1 MTRDFKKQRRDNER
15 PYSRNS
21 SSSRY
26 GEERSP
32 RPARPRLNRDMVDR
46 AWENGARRDHPD
58 YHAQRSDQSQSPRDN
73 RQRYQQ
79 PTAQNSRN
87 NRKPYGNRQDGYRPG
102 ERNTNSRNG
111 ARPRPYESGMRKF
124 DEQHYDEH
132 QGYSD
137 RPGTAGP
144 RPAYPRYSDS
154 RSQGAGPRPAY
165 PRYSDSR
172 SQGRGQSRDPRRR
185 DFEREERPPRSPD
198 RDYRKP
204 REFDREA
211 RPPRSFERD
220 KRSSRYGPQ
229 PDTQNPRWQSRPDK
243 FSRRPQ
249 GRPQEFSRSRPD
261 SEQFEGDYERFD
273 AANTAQSPSREYAD
287 TRERDVRGVPNERVR
302 KDSRDVKRKDAKVR
316 AEITR
321 EADELVAPVVKP
333 PDVATTEEATE
344 HPADPPQ
351 TTPTQEKPESR
362 TRAAGAIRRE
372 RKTGAGQSK
381 PRARS
386 TGPRPS
392 QRGYKWPAP

>member
-15 PYSRNS
+15 PYSRSS
-21 SSSRY
+21 SSSRH

-58 YHAQRSDQSQSPRDN
+58 YHAYRSDQSQSPRDN

-87 NRKPYGNRQDGYRPG
+87 NRKPYGNRQDGYRSG
-102 ERNTNSRNG
+102 ERNANSRNG
-111 ARPRPYESGMRKF
+111 ARPRSYESGMRRF

-137 RPGTAGP
+137 RPGA
-144 RPAYPRYSDS
+144 
-154 RSQGAGPRPAY
+154 RPAY

-185 DFEREERPPRSPD
+185 DFERETRPPRSPD
-198 RDYRKP
+198 RDYRKS
-204 REFDREA
+204 REFDRE
-211 RPPRSFERD
+211 PRAPRGFERD
-220 KRSSRYGPQ
+220 SRSSRRGPQ
-229 PDTQNPRWQSRPDK
+229 PDTQNPRWQSRPPRQRDK

-249 GRPQEFSRSRPD
+249 AFSRFRPEP
-261 SEQFEGDYERFD
+261 EQFEGDYERFD
-273 AANTAQSPSREYAD
+273 AAQSSSQEHAD
-287 TRERDVRGVPNERVR
+287 APEQHVRDVSNGRAEQG
-302 KDSRDVKRKDAKVR
+302 SRAEKRKNAKLR

-333 PDVATTEEATE
+333 PAVTTEAVLE
-344 HPADPPQ
+344 HPAGLPQ
-351 TTPTQEKPESR
+351 ATPKPKSR
-362 TRAAGAIRRE
+362 TRPASASKRE
-372 RKTGAGQSK
+372 RKTDAGQSK
-381 PRARS
+381 PRTRS

-392 QRGYKWPAP
+392 QRGYKWPTP

>member
-58 YHAQRSDQSQSPRDN
+58 YHAHRSDQSQSPRDN

-87 NRKPYGNRQDGYRPG
+87 YRKPYGNRQDGYRSG
-102 ERNTNSRNG
+102 ERNANSRNG
-111 ARPRPYESGMRKF
+111 ARPRSYESGMRKF

-137 RPGTAGP
+137 RPGA
-144 RPAYPRYSDS
+144 
-154 RSQGAGPRPAY
+154 AGPRPAY

-185 DFEREERPPRSPD
+185 DFEREERSPRGPD

-220 KRSSRYGPQ
+220 KRSSRHGPQ

-249 GRPQEFSRSRPD
+249 ESSRFRPEP
-261 SEQFEGDYERFD
+261 EQFEGDYERFD
-273 AANTAQSPSREYAD
+273 AANTAQSPSRAYAD
-287 TRERDVRGVPNERVR
+287 TRERDVRGVSNERVR
-302 KDSRDVKRKDAKVR
+302 KDPRDVKRKDAKLR

-333 PDVATTEEATE
+333 PDVVTTEEAAE

-362 TRAAGAIRRE
+362 TRAAGAARRE
-372 RKTGAGQSK
+372 KKTGAGQSK

>member
-1 MTRDFKKQRRDNER
+1 MTRDFKKQGRDNER

-58 YHAQRSDQSQSPRDN
+58 YHAYRSDQSQSPRDN
-73 RQRYQQ
+73 RQRNQQ

-87 NRKPYGNRQDGYRPG
+87 NRKPYGNRQDGYRSG
-102 ERNTNSRNG
+102 ERNANSRNG
-111 ARPRPYESGMRKF
+111 ARPRSYESGMRKF
-124 DEQHYDEH
+124 DEQHYDER

-154 RSQGAGPRPAY
+154 RP
-165 PRYSDSR
+165 
-172 SQGRGQSRDPRRR
+172 QGRGQSGDSRRR
-185 DFEREERPPRSPD
+185 DFAREERPPRGPD

-204 REFDREA
+204 REFDRESRA
-211 RPPRSFERD
+211 PRSFERD
-220 KRSSRYGPQ
+220 KRSSRQGPQ
-229 PDTQNPRWQSRPDK
+229 LGTQNPRWQSRPPAQRDK
-243 FSRRPQ
+243 FAR
-249 GRPQEFSRSRPD
+249 RPQEFSRFRSEP
-261 SEQFEGDYERFD
+261 EQFEGDYERFD
-273 AANTAQSPSREYAD
+273 AANTAQSPSREHAD
-287 TRERDVRGVPNERVR
+287 RRERDEEQHVRGVSNERVR
-302 KDSRDVKRKDAKVR
+302 KDSRDVKRKNTKLR

-321 EADELVAPVVKP
+321 EADGLVAPVVKP
-333 PDVATTEEATE
+333 PDVVTTEEAME
-344 HPADPPQ
+344 LPADPPQ
-351 TTPTQEKPESR
+351 TTPTKEKPESR
-362 TRAAGAIRRE
+362 TRAAGATRRE

-381 PRARS
+381 PKARS

>member
-58 YHAQRSDQSQSPRDN
+58 YHAHRSDQSQSPRDN

-87 NRKPYGNRQDGYRPG
+87 YRKPYGNRQDGYRSG
-102 ERNTNSRNG
+102 ERNANSRNG
-111 ARPRPYESGMRKF
+111 ARPRSYESGMRKF

-154 RSQGAGPRPAY
+154 RSQG
-165 PRYSDSR
+165 
-172 SQGRGQSRDPRRR
+172 RGQSRDPRRR
-185 DFEREERPPRSPD
+185 DFEREERPPRGPD

-220 KRSSRYGPQ
+220 KRSSRHGPQ

-249 GRPQEFSRSRPD
+249 ESSRFRPEP
-261 SEQFEGDYERFD
+261 EQFEGDYERFD

-287 TRERDVRGVPNERVR
+287 TRERDVRGVSNERVR
-302 KDSRDVKRKDAKVR
+302 QGPRDVKRKDAKLR

-333 PDVATTEEATE
+333 PDVVTTEEAAE

-362 TRAAGAIRRE
+362 TRAAGAARRE

>member
-58 YHAQRSDQSQSPRDN
+58 YHAHRSDQSQSPRDN

-87 NRKPYGNRQDGYRPG
+87 YRKPYGNRQDGYRSG
-102 ERNTNSRNG
+102 ERNANSRNG
-111 ARPRPYESGMRKF
+111 ARPRSYESGMRKF
-124 DEQHYDEH
+124 DEQRYDEH

-137 RPGTAGP
+137 RPGA
-144 RPAYPRYSDS
+144 
-154 RSQGAGPRPAY
+154 AGPRPAY

-185 DFEREERPPRSPD
+185 DFEREERPPRGPD

-211 RPPRSFERD
+211 RAPRSFERD
-220 KRSSRYGPQ
+220 KRSSRHGPQ

-249 GRPQEFSRSRPD
+249 GRPQESSRFRPD

-273 AANTAQSPSREYAD
+273 AANTAQSSSREHAD
-287 TRERDVRGVPNERVR
+287 TRERDVRGVSNERVW
-302 KDSRDVKRKDAKVR
+302 KGSRDVKRKNDKLR

-333 PDVATTEEATE
+333 PDVVATEEAAE

-351 TTPTQEKPESR
+351 TAPTREKPESR
-362 TRAAGAIRRE
+362 TRAAGAARRE

>member
-58 YHAQRSDQSQSPRDN
+58 YHAHRSDQSQSPRDN

-87 NRKPYGNRQDGYRPG
+87 YRKPYGNRQDGYRSG

-111 ARPRPYESGMRKF
+111 ARPRSYESGMRKF

-137 RPGTAGP
+137 RPGA
-144 RPAYPRYSDS
+144 
-154 RSQGAGPRPAY
+154 AGPRPAY

-172 SQGRGQSRDPRRR
+172 SQGRGQTRDPRRR
-185 DFEREERPPRSPD
+185 DFGREERPPRGPD

-204 REFDREA
+204 REFDRETRA
-211 RPPRSFERD
+211 PRSFERD
-220 KRSSRYGPQ
+220 KRSSRHGPQ

-249 GRPQEFSRSRPD
+249 GRPQESSRFRPEP
-261 SEQFEGDYERFD
+261 EQFEGDYERFD

-287 TRERDVRGVPNERVR
+287 TRERDVRGVSNERVR
-302 KDSRDVKRKDAKVR
+302 QGPRDVKRKNDKLR

-333 PDVATTEEATE
+333 PDVVTTEEAAE

-351 TTPTQEKPESR
+351 TTPTREKPESR
-362 TRAAGAIRRE
+362 TRAAGATRRE